1 MAGNNNTLFVISEIK
16 PEDDEQWREQLETS
30 VMGGVEFEREEIKP
44 EEQARLDLYR
54 VPSIPTK
61 EVKLENSSQPAL
73 HNTPTYKST
82 QEIRQKDGESLSV
95 IAQKRQEIKPAE
107 QARLDLYSVPSIPT
121 EEVKLEKSS
130 QPASQTTTLKVERRK
145 GKRETKTPYTR
156 EKIKPQEQ
164 DQMDLYSVPLHVPTQ
179 GVKVE
184 DDNQSALHNAPA
196 YESTPE
202 TKQNDGES
210 LSIIAQK
217 SQEIKPEEEE
227 CLDLYN
233 IPLCETTQEVKLED
247 DTQLAL
253 HDIPAFPERPRQ
265 EDEESNSLL
274 DIESENATNAQILAQ
289 NTVTIHLK
297 KTIQNS
303 RYISEPA
310 KDLPC
315 GHLDSIVVPT
325 GDPQNVVRNRMILL
339 HEEEGLLPHN
349 GMSRRVNNEDC
360 YTVAMEADDHT
371 LYMIQEEL

>member
-44 EEQARLDLYR
+44 EEQA
-54 VPSIPTK
+54 
-61 EVKLENSSQPAL
+61 
-73 HNTPTYKST
+73 H
-82 QEIRQKDGESLSV
+82 
-95 IAQKRQEIKPAE
+95 
-107 QARLDLYSVPSIPT
+107 LDLYSVPSIPT
-121 EEVKLEKSS
+121 EEVKLENSS
-130 QPASQTTTLKVERRK
+130 QPALQTTTLKVERRKGERETKTPYTREKIKPQKQDRMDLYSVPSISTEEVKLENSSQPALQTTTLKVERRK
-145 GKRETKTPYTR
+145 GKREPKTRYTR

-164 DQMDLYSVPLHVPTQ
+164 DRIILYSVPLHVPTQ

-253 HDIPAFPERPRQ
+253 NDIPAFPERPRQ
-265 EDEESNSLL
+265 EDEESNSILE
-274 DIESENATNAQILAQ
+274 IESENATNAQILAQ

-297 KTIQNS
+297 KAIKESQWVS
-303 RYISEPA
+303 KPA
-310 KDLPC
+310 KDLPFDQ
-315 GHLDSIVVPT
+315 LDSIVVPT
-325 GDPQNVVRNRMILL
+325 EDPQNVVRDRMILL

-349 GMSRRVNNEDC
+349 GMGRRVNNEDC
-360 YTVAMEADDHT
+360 YAVAEAADDHT
-371 LYMIQEEL
+371 LYMIVEEY